1 MLSCFVQKTIDFIG
15 FWKTEFSVQILL
27 RLCCFENLFIKQS
40 LMWNK
45 AMKKLKEEQSEETAV
60 WHSLFIGCKCFTD
73 HVNGRCASWYR
84 HWRSTAPSIWSTI

>member
-1 MLSCFVQKTIDFIG
+1 M
-15 FWKTEFSVQILL
+15 ILL
-27 RLCCFENLFIKQS
+27 AYGKPNSRYKNCLNNFCFENLFIKQS